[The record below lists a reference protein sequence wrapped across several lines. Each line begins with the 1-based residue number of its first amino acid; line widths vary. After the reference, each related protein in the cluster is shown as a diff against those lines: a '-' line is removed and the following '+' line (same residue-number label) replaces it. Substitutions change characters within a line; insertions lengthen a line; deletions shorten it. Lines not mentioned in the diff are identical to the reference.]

1 MGGGGSP
8 PPAPDP
14 VATAQAQAAANKETA
29 ITQYGLNATNQVTPE
44 GTLSYKQIGTW
55 PDGTPRFESTQT
67 LSPEQQNLYNLYTKT
82 QGNIGQIGVDQ
93 SARIGELLGK
103 PVQMGNEATEARLAE
118 LGRARLDPQFAQQ
131 RDALENRL
139 ANQGVTPGS
148 QAYNQAMTQFGQ
160 QQNDAYN
167 QLYLTGRGQANQE
180 MLTERNQPINEITA
194 LLSGSQVSQ
203 PNWLNAGQSQV
214 APTDY
219 IGAVGQQQAALQN
232 QYNQQQQQY
241 RANMGG
247 LYGIGA
253 AGASGAA
260 MAGAAAFF

>member
-14 VATAQAQAAANKETA
+14 VATAKAQAAANKETA
-29 ITQYGLNATNQVTPE
+29 ITQYGLNATNQITPE

-67 LSPEQQNLYNLYTKT
+67 LSPEQQKLFNLYQQT

-103 PVQMGNEATEARLAE
+103 PVTMGNEATEARLAE
-118 LGRARLDPQFAQQ
+118 LGRARLDPQFAQR

-139 ANQGVTPGS
+139 TNQGVLPGS
-148 QAYNQAMTQFGQ
+148 EAYKNAVGLLTEQE
-160 QQNDAYN
+160 NDAYN

-180 MLTERNQPINEITA
+180 LLAERNQPINEITA

-203 PNWLNAGQSQV
+203 PNWINTPQSQV

-219 IGAVGQQQAALQN
+219 MGAVQN
-232 QYNQQQQQY
+232 QYAGQLNSYNQQQANKQ
-241 RANMGG
+241 ANMGG
-247 LYGIGA
+247 LYGL
-253 AGASGAA
+253 AGTAA
-260 MAGAAAFF
+260 MAAAFF